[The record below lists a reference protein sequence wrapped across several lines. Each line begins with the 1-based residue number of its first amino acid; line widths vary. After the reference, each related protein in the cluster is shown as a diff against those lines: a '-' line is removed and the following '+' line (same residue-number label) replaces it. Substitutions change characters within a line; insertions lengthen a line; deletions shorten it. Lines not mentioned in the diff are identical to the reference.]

1 MWGDLGF
8 DAKKLYQSG
17 QCALLVKTC
26 GELAWGKFGQGFCK
40 EITVMRFVFVFV
52 FAIVCVFVFV
62 FVSLLRENMTIIDEE
77 PASLDDHAQHYTDG
91 DPTRRARPQSDQET
105 PITNN

>member
-1 MWGDLGF
+1 M
-8 DAKKLYQSG
+8 
-17 QCALLVKTC
+17 
-26 GELAWGKFGQGFCK
+26 EKFGQGFLICWE
-40 EITVMRFVFVFV
+40 EITVMRFVFVSVFV
-52 FAIVCVFVFV
+52 FAFFCVFVFV

-91 DPTRRARPQSDQET
+91 DPTRRARPQSNQET